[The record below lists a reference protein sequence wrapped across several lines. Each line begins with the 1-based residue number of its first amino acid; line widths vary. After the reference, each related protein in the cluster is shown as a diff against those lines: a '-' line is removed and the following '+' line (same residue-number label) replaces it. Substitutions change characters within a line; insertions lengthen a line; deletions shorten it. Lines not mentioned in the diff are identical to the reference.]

1 MSKIAVLADSGC
13 QLPIGSLE
21 DQGIYI
27 VPLTITMNNKTY
39 LDLEEITALDVFKR
53 MDKTGEIVKTSQPST
68 GSIQAAV
75 HKIKAAGYEHIIA
88 LSIATGLSST
98 LNGMKLACDMVGM
111 SVTLIDTKGTA
122 SNHRYLV
129 RVAKKLI
136 DDGKDISEI
145 ESILT
150 AMVEQSG
157 TLIMAP
163 NLDHL
168 KKGGRITPAVAMLGN
183 LLKIVPV
190 MKLNYNLGG
199 KIDTLDKVR
208 TIKKANLK
216 IIEHMVDVCGVNNQD
231 YIIAIEHVLVDELAQ
246 SMKQALIDRIGK
258 CQIIVREL
266 PAVVG
271 AHMGVGGVGYQFIKK
286 YGGLSWNE

>member
-1 MSKIAVLADSGC
+1 MKKIAVLADSGC
-13 QLPIGSLE
+13 QFKIGSLE

-27 VPLTITMNNKTY
+27 VPLTITMGDKTY
-39 LDLEEITALDVFKR
+39 LDLEEISALEVFKR
-53 MDKTGEIVKTSQPST
+53 MEKTGEIVKTSQPST

-75 HKIKAAGYEHIIA
+75 HKIKDAGYEHIIA
-88 LSIATGLSST
+88 LPIATGLSST
-98 LNGMKLACDMVGM
+98 LNGMKLACDMVGIP
-111 SVTLIDTKGTA
+111 VTLIDTKSTA
-122 SNHRYLV
+122 SNQRYLI

-136 DDGKDISEI
+136 DDGKDVDEI
-145 ESILT
+145 ERILT

-190 MKLNYNLGG
+190 MKLNYALGG

-208 TIKKANLK
+208 TVKKANIK
-216 IIEHMVDVCGVNNQD
+216 IIEHMVNICGVNKD
-231 YIIAIEHVLVDELAQ
+231 YIIAIEHVLVDELAE
-246 SMKQALIDRIGK
+246 SMKQNLIDQIGE
-258 CQIIVREL
+258 CDITVREL

-271 AHMGVGGVGYQFIKK
+271 AHMGVGGVGYQYIKK
-286 YGGLSWNE
+286 YEGLSWNE

>member
-1 MSKIAVLADSGC
+1 MSKAN
-13 QLPIGSLE
+13 LE
-21 DQGIYI
+21 
-27 VPLTITMNNKTY
+27 
-39 LDLEEITALDVFKR
+39 
-53 MDKTGEIVKTSQPST
+53 SQ
-68 GSIQAAV
+68 
-75 HKIKAAGYEHIIA
+75 K
-88 LSIATGLSST
+88 IATGLSST

-111 SVTLIDTKGTA
+111 PVTLIDTKGTA
-122 SNHRYLV
+122 SNHRYLI
-129 RVAKKLI
+129 RVAKTLI
-136 DDGKDISEI
+136 DEGKDISEI

-150 AMVEQSG
+150 SMVEESG

-168 KKGGRITPAVAMLGN
+168 KKGGRIT
-183 LLKIVPV
+183 
-190 MKLNYNLGG
+190 LGG

-208 TIKKANLK
+208 TVKKANLK
-216 IIEHMVDVCGVNNQD
+216 IIDYMVDVCGINNHD

-246 SMKQALIDRIGK
+246 SMKQILIERIGK